1 MGAANWKHVEQAA
14 QQLLLAL
21 KGSYIDVTGQPRPVR
36 GDVSKLKY
44 VQGLKPMARKLLT
57 NMRHTAQGLPGT
69 QEARKRMRFEIQ
81 AMRIRYG
88 VPLFV
93 TYTPDEAHQL
103 LFVRM
108 TRVQASDPVRA
119 ASVAQDFPA
128 GNMFSLTSAQQVL
141 GRQGH
146 LNMNSRYRCLGQ
158 SVGKFWHGILSLQW
172 MDFAR

>member
-1 MGAANWKHVEQAA
+1 
-14 QQLLLAL
+14 
-21 KGSYIDVTGQPRPVR
+21 
-36 GDVSKLKY
+36 
-44 VQGLKPMARKLLT
+44 MARKLLT

-119 ASVAQDFPA
+119 ASVAQDFQLATCFP
-128 GNMFSLTSAQQVL
+128 
-141 GRQGH
+141 
-146 LNMNSRYRCLGQ
+146 
-158 SVGKFWHGILSLQW
+158 
-172 MDFAR
+172 

>member
-93 TYTPDEAHQL
+93 TYTPDEAHCSHD
-103 LFVRM
+103 
-108 TRVQASDPVRA
+108 TRAS
-119 ASVAQDFPA
+119 
-128 GNMFSLTSAQQVL
+128 
-141 GRQGH
+141 
-146 LNMNSRYRCLGQ
+146 
-158 SVGKFWHGILSLQW
+158 I
-172 MDFAR
+172 